1 MKDDHMRNAQL
12 KPGYNVQI
20 GVDSE
25 YIVAAD
31 IFSDRNDVWTLVPF
45 LKTME
50 QNLGFKYPSVT
61 ADSGYESEEGY
72 EFLKGNGQIPYIKPQ
87 TYEKW
92 KKRSFKKDISKR
104 ENMAYDESSDYYT
117 CHAGKLLKPIF
128 IKTQK
133 SKSGYKSEVTV
144 YECEDCCECVYKE
157 KCTKAKGNKRLY
169 VSKNFIVKRQESYQN
184 IISET
189 GIKYRMNRSIQ
200 VEGAFGVLKSDYE
213 FQRFLLRGKTKVK
226 LEFLLLCL
234 GYNINKLHAKIQNER
249 TGKYLFEVKTA

>member
-1 MKDDHMRNAQL
+1 M
-12 KPGYNVQI
+12 
-20 GVDSE
+20 
-25 YIVAAD
+25 
-31 IFSDRNDVWTLVPF
+31 
-45 LKTME
+45 
-50 QNLGFKYPSVT
+50 T

-104 ENMAYDESSDYYT
+104 ENMAYDESSDSYT

-144 YECEDCCECVYKE
+144 YECEDCCECAYKE

-169 VSKNFIVKRQESYQN
+169 VSKNFIAKRQESYKN

-213 FQRFLLRGKTKVK
+213 FQRFLL
-226 LEFLLLCL
+226 
-234 GYNINKLHAKIQNER
+234 
-249 TGKYLFEVKTA
+249 